1 MSSKT
6 QTRGS
11 CPKVS
16 SRPKLMR
23 AHATAPSLVVT
34 GNASRKD
41 LASLQSCSKATTILT
56 RVASYS
62 AQQDHRSPRSSP
74 SSSCSSPLSRSP
86 ETSSSLRSFN
96 DLKNMK
102 YEFFR
107 VLKTFKDTK
116 SPVNEWSETGRASDR
131 DFAMVYL

>member
-23 AHATAPSLVVT
+23 AHATAPSLAT

-41 LASLQSCSKATTILT
+41 LASLQSSSRATTILT

-62 AQQDHRSPRSSP
+62 AQQDHSSPRSSP

-86 ETSSSLRSFN
+86 ENASSLRTFK

-102 YEFFR
+102 YEC
-107 VLKTFKDTK
+107 
-116 SPVNEWSETGRASDR
+116 
-131 DFAMVYL
+131 

>member
-23 AHATAPSLVVT
+23 AHATAPSLAT

-41 LASLQSCSKATTILT
+41 LASLQSSSRATTILT

-62 AQQDHRSPRSSP
+62 AQQDHTSPRSSP

-86 ETSSSLRSFN
+86 ENTSSLRTFN

-102 YEFFR
+102 YEFFQA
-107 VLKTFKDTK
+107 LKTFKDTK

-131 DFAMVYL
+131 NFEMLYL